1 MNKKKFTYKKSGVN
15 INAADNFINFISKV
29 SSKKKGKKKFSNIG
43 GFGSITSIPQG
54 INQPKI
60 VACTDGV
67 GTKIEIANMLNK
79 YDTIGIDLVAMSVND
94 LIVQGAKPLL
104 FLDYI
109 SINKIDLK
117 KLKSIIKG
125 ILKGC
130 KLSNCE
136 LVGGETA
143 EMPDTYEKDKFD
155 IAGFA
160 VGVVDKNK
168 ILNKNRIKKNNLIL
182 AVPSSGLHSNGYS
195 LVRYLINQKKMNIK
209 NNKFLKSELLKPT
222 KIYVDEVLKLIDQ
235 NLINGCA
242 NITGGG
248 ISDNIKR
255 VIPDKMVADI
265 ELNQIKTLN
274 IFKWLKKNGIS
285 EKEMIK
291 TFNCGVGFCLIIN
304 PRNLKKVTKYFSRD
318 YKPYVIGKISKGN
331 NKVKLNGSI
340 NWY

>member
-1 MNKKKFTYKKSGVN
+1 MNKKKFTYKKSGVD
-15 INAADNFINFISKV
+15 INAADNFVNFISNV

-67 GTKIEIANMLNK
+67 GTKIEIANTLNK

-130 KLSNCE
+130 RLSGCE

-143 EMPDTYEKDKFD
+143 EMPGTYEKGKFD

-160 VGVVDKNK
+160 VGVVSKNK
-168 ILNKNRIKKNNLIL
+168 ILNKNRIKNNNLIL
-182 AVPSSGLHSNGYS
+182 AVPSSGLHSNGFS
-195 LVRYLINQKKMNIK
+195 LVRYLINQKKINIK
-209 NNKFLKSELLKPT
+209 NNKFLKSELLRPT

-248 ISDNIKR
+248 LSDNIKR
-255 VIPDKMVADI
+255 IIPDKMIADI
-265 ELNQIKTLN
+265 NLDQIKTLN

-304 PRNLKKVTKYFSRD
+304 PKDLKKVTKYFSRD
-318 YKPYVIGKISKGN
+318 YKPYVIGKISIGN

>member
-1 MNKKKFTYKKSGVN
+1 MNKKIFTYKKSGVN
-15 INAADNFINFISKV
+15 IDAADNFVNFISSI

-43 GFGSITSIPQG
+43 GFGSISDIP
-54 INQPKI
+54 NHVKQPKI

-67 GTKIEIANMLNK
+67 GTKIEIANILNK

-109 SINKIDLK
+109 SVNKIDLK

-125 ILKGC
+125 IINGC
-130 KLSNCE
+130 KQSECE

-143 EMPDTYEKDKFD
+143 EMPGTYEKGKFD

-160 VGVVDKNK
+160 VGVVGGNKILSKNK
-168 ILNKNRIKKNNLIL
+168 IKTNDLVL
-182 AVPSSGLHSNGYS
+182 AVPSSGLHSNGFS
-195 LVRYLINQKKMNIK
+195 LVRYLINQKKIDLK
-209 NNKFLKSELLKPT
+209 KNKFLKTELLKPT
-222 KIYVDEVLKLIDQ
+222 KIYVKEVLKLIDK

-248 ISDNIKR
+248 LADNIKR
-255 VIPDKMVADI
+255 VIPDNLVAEINLD
-265 ELNQIKTLN
+265 NVKTSK

-285 EKEMIK
+285 NSEMLR
-291 TFNCGVGFCLIIN
+291 TFNCGVGFCLIIRPIN
-304 PRNLKKVTKYFSRD
+304 YDKVKRYFTKDF
-318 YKPYVIGKISKGN
+318 KPYVIGKISRGK
-331 NKVKLNGSI
+331 NKVRLNGSI
-340 NWY
+340 NWI